1 MDIYHTTVNE
11 FSALG
16 QIYEWWNITS
26 VRVLYVWED
35 MENNRMLLWMIDRQ
49 REKIL
54 AIIPRHLVPGYRNMN
69 LKGNVFSVQHFQVDE
84 YYLDNPMYQQYKICT
99 SDKAIMINHATT
111 FTRLASD
118 FASGYPLYPIVST
131 VTTVA
136 QDHTNK
142 RRLVD
147 VVGRIVWGNRI
158 RQLRSFELILQDETG
173 NVTKLLLYN
182 VPANLMIKVIVATYN
197 KSILYV
203 SCMKLVHNNLG
214 NLLVST
220 VLTDFD
226 VEPQMYEADRIR
238 ARY

>member
-84 YYLDNPMYQQYKICT
+84 YHLDNQLDIHFIQLCLL
-99 SDKAIMINHATT
+99 SQL
-111 FTRLASD
+111 F
-118 FASGYPLYPIVST
+118 
-131 VTTVA
+131 A

-214 NLLVST
+214 QLK
-220 VLTDFD
+220 
-226 VEPQMYEADRIR
+226 I
-238 ARY
+238 

>member
-1 MDIYHTTVNE
+1 
-11 FSALG
+11 
-16 QIYEWWNITS
+16 
-26 VRVLYVWED
+26 

-84 YYLDNPMYQQYKICT
+84 YHLDNPI
-99 SDKAIMINHATT
+99 
-111 FTRLASD
+111 
-118 FASGYPLYPIVST
+118 GYPLYPIVST